1 LHSNLE
7 SIAKGESAMR
17 QSLLR
22 VSALILLLAL
32 GGATASGQVLYGSI
46 VGTIEDPSG
55 LVVPG
60 ATLTLTNTQTGATR
74 QVQSDEQGRYSIPTV
89 AAGRY
94 ELRVVAAGFRPAV
107 HGSIEVTIN
116 TVARHDFRLEVGATT
131 EAVTVQGSTV
141 VLQTTKSDVRAEI
154 HSAAITSLP
163 LPAYRNYQSL
173 INLVPGATP
182 AAFQNAVVDTPGR
195 ALTTNINGTARNNNN
210 TLTDGAVNI
219 NIWLPHHVAYVSPV
233 ESIDNVNI
241 STGSFDAEQGM
252 AGGAAITVTTKSGT
266 NDIHG
271 TGFWFHN
278 NQHLM
283 SGPYFRAANFVKPL
297 TIFNQAGGTV
307 GGPIKKD
314 KLFYFFSFERTWER
328 TGNSGN
334 FSVAPQDFRDGDFS
348 RWINYARVYDP
359 ASSTTVAGRQMFPGN
374 IIPKARF
381 HPIFQKIY
389 SGVPLP
395 NQVSP
400 TDPNNL
406 GGNYGASGILRLDR
420 NNYDVKG
427 NYQVNP
433 QLMVWS
439 SYSRMDS
446 PVQGRYVFGDLG
458 GPVLGTDGFGDTT
471 TQLVRAGYTWVVTP
485 RFFIDGVF
493 GLMRFDQFVGIPGGG
508 TNVGLDVWGIPGTNG
523 GRQYANDTR
532 YGGVPPVAG
541 FGFSNVGVAATW
553 APLERHERT
562 YTFQGNFTKIHG
574 SHEFRFGF
582 EPRRLVLDHWQPETG
597 QPRGAI
603 NFGSGATNI
612 TGQTAREP
620 NSYASAL
627 LGLVSSYSK
636 SIQYLLMRNREP
648 QYAVFFRDNW
658 RVNRSLTLN
667 LGLRYEYFPLI
678 HRVDRGIERWDPYT
692 NIVTL
697 GGVGN
702 VPRNNG
708 ITVSKKLFA
717 PRVGFAYRAG
727 ENWVI
732 RSGYGITWDPLPF
745 SRPLRGLYPA
755 TLTGSWGSGDVAAQF
770 RDTGFGWFNTLDR
783 GIPDVPIPDIS
794 TGVLT
799 LPNNVDMGPRSPWG
813 GLLHRGY
820 IQSWNFTVERKLP
833 MEIVANV
840 GYVGTKTVHQLI
852 DRNINNAGLGS
863 SLNLQANLPLA
874 QLYGRTIGANMWDGI
889 GDGRYHSL
897 QASLNKNVSHGLFL
911 KGAYTWSKTLNMADD
926 DGWTPLAFTNWE
938 PEFRRNYAPAGY
950 DRRHMFTMA
959 WVYDIPVGRGQKY
972 AMRGVGDTVLGG
984 WKVAGIFSLY
994 TGTPFTVSGSGNAA
1008 RCVGCAVTAVQLSP
1022 ARKIDTERGPGKPYF
1037 DPESFR
1043 DPLFFNGGNAPYM
1056 QGTMGRSALY
1066 GPGFWRLD
1074 PQISKVFTITERV
1087 KTEFRAE
1094 AQNVTNTPRWNNP
1107 NSGSASLQLNPD
1119 GSIRN
1124 LNNFMTITGASS
1136 NRVFRFGL
1144 RTTF

>member
-1 LHSNLE
+1 
-7 SIAKGESAMR
+7 MR
-17 QSLLR
+17 QL
-22 VSALILLLAL
+22 SAVFAVILLLSL
-32 GGATASGQVLYGSI
+32 GGGTATGQVLYGSI

-55 LVVPG
+55 LVVPN
-60 ATLTLTNTQTGATR
+60 ATLTLTNTQTGASR

-89 AAGRY
+89 PAGRY
-94 ELRVVAAGFRPAV
+94 ELRVVAAGFRPSV
-107 HGSIEVTIN
+107 NNSVDVTIN
-116 TVARHDFRLEVGATT
+116 TVTRHDFRLEVGATT
-131 EAVTVQGSTV
+131 EAVTVQGSAA

-154 HSAAITSLP
+154 TAAAVTSLP
-163 LPAYRNYQSL
+163 LPNYRNYQSL

-182 AAFQNAVVDTPGR
+182 AGFQNAVVDTPGR

-233 ESIDNVNI
+233 ESIENVNI

-283 SGPYFRAANFVKPL
+283 SGPYFRSSRYVKPL

-314 KLFYFFSFERTWER
+314 KLFYFFSYERTWER

-334 FSVAPQDFRDGDFS
+334 FSVAPAEFREGDFS
-348 RWINYARVYDP
+348 RWINYSRVYDP
-359 ASSTTVAGRQMFPGN
+359 ATSSTVAGRQMFPGN
-374 IIPKARF
+374 IVPKNRF
-381 HPIFQKIY
+381 HPIFLSKIY

-406 GGNYGASGILRLDR
+406 QGNYSKSGILKLNR
-420 NNYDVKG
+420 NNYDIKG
-427 NYQVNP
+427 NYQLNP
-433 QLMVWS
+433 QVMLWS

-446 PVQGRYVFGDLG
+446 PVQGQYVFGDLG
-458 GPVLGTDGFGDTT
+458 GPALGTDGFGETT
-471 TQLVRAGYTWVVTP
+471 TQLVRAGYNWIISP
-485 RFFIDGVF
+485 RFFMDGVF
-493 GLMRFDQFVGIPGGG
+493 GLMRFDQVVGIPGGE

-523 GRQYANDTR
+523 GRQYANDPR

-553 APLERHERT
+553 APLDRKERT
-562 YTFQGNFTKIHG
+562 YTFQGNFTKLHG
-574 SHEFRFGF
+574 SHEFRWGF

-603 NFGSGATNI
+603 NFGGGATNI
-612 TGQTAREP
+612 TGQTGREP
-620 NSYASAL
+620 NSFASAL

-636 SIQYLLMRNREP
+636 SIQYLLMVNREP
-648 QYAVFFRDNW
+648 QYAFYFRDNW
-658 RVNRSLTLN
+658 RVNRALTLN

-678 HRVDRGIERWDPYT
+678 HRNERGLERWDPFT
-692 NIVTL
+692 NVVTL

-708 ITVSKKLFA
+708 IEVSKKLFA
-717 PRVGFAYRAG
+717 PRVGFAWRVQ

-755 TLTGSWGSGDVAAQF
+755 TLTGSWGAGDTAAAF
-770 RDTGFGWFNTLDR
+770 RDTSFGWFNTLNV
-783 GIPDVPIPDIS
+783 GIPDVPIPNIS
-794 TGVLT
+794 TGTLT
-799 LPNNVDMGPRSPWG
+799 LPLNLDMGPRSPWG

-820 IQSWNFTVERKLP
+820 IQSWNFTVERRLP
-833 MEIVANV
+833 MDIIANV
-840 GYVGTKTVHQLI
+840 GYVGTKTVHQMM
-852 DRNINNAGLGS
+852 DRNINTAGLGA

-874 QLYGRTIGANMWDGI
+874 RLYGRTIGSNMWDGI
-889 GDGRYHSL
+889 GDGRYHAL

-926 DGWTPLAFTNWE
+926 DGWTGPAFTNLE
-938 PEFRRNYAPAGY
+938 SEFRRNYAPAGY

-959 WVYDIPVGRGQKY
+959 WVYDFPVGRGMKY
-972 AMRGVGDTVLGG
+972 ELSGVANAVLGG
-984 WKVAGIFSLY
+984 WKVAGIFSAY
-994 TGTPFTVSGSGNAA
+994 TGTPFTVGGSGNAA
-1008 RCVGCAVTAVQLSP
+1008 RCSGCAVTAVQIGP
-1022 ARKIDTERGPGKPYF
+1022 VRKIDTERGPNKSYF
-1037 DPESFR
+1037 DPNSFR
-1043 DPLFFNGGNAPYM
+1043 DPLFFNGGNAPYL

-1074 PQISKVFTITERV
+1074 PQLSKVFTITERV

-1094 AQNVTNTPRWNNP
+1094 ATNFTNTPRWNNP
-1107 NSGSASLQLNPD
+1107 NSGSGNLLLNPD
-1119 GSIRN
+1119 GSIRDQ
-1124 LNNFMTITGASS
+1124 NNFMSITGVTAQLGTGFA
-1136 NRVFRFGL
+1136 NRAFRFGL